1 MVCEMKLTNIPTYDI
16 FVAEVLL
23 LEQEVVVIKGSA
35 DCRIALSGGVD
46 EVSSLN
52 FFSLIFFLFV
62 LRLERNYSC
71 SYFRCNIRYHSL
83 TSSWAIR

>member
-46 EVSSLN
+46 EVSSLK
-52 FFSLIFFLFV
+52 FLFSDFFP
-62 LRLERNYSC
+62 LC
-71 SYFRCNIRYHSL
+71 SSARTKLFLFIF
-83 TSSWAIR
+83 